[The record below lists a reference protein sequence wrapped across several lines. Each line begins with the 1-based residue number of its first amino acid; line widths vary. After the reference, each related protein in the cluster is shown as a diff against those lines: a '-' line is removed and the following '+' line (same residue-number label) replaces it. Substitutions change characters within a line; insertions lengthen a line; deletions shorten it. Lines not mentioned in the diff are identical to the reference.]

1 MLKLLLLIPILG
13 CLPLIFIG
21 GSSPAGTGSVESN
34 SDHASVIN
42 RERTNSLMKNIAL
55 GTSLLNLFISI
66 II

>member
-21 GSSPAGTGSVESN
+21 GSNESN
-34 SDHASVIN
+34 TDHASVIS
-42 RERTNSLMKNIAL
+42 REKTNSLMKNIAL

>member
-21 GSSPAGTGSVESN
+21 GSNEATVTSSPLG
-34 SDHASVIN
+34 
-42 RERTNSLMKNIAL
+42 REKTNSLMKNIAL
-55 GTSLLNLFISI
+55 GTSLITLFISI

>member
-21 GSSPAGTGSVESN
+21 GSNEAN
-34 SDHASVIN
+34 SSLVN

-55 GTSLLNLFISI
+55 GTSLLTLFISI

>member
-21 GSSPAGTGSVESN
+21 GSNEASPSGT
-34 SDHASVIN
+34 VIS
-42 RERTNSLMKNIAL
+42 REKTNSLMKNIAL
-55 GTSLLNLFISI
+55 GTSLINLFISI

>member
-21 GSSPAGTGSVESN
+21 GENSASN
-34 SDHASVIN
+34 EATIAN

-55 GTSLLNLFISI
+55 GTSLINLFISI